1 MINIATDIGF
11 GSVKSLS
18 NMSLAKYPS
27 AVSLIKRG
35 IIEHSE
41 SIYNFNGL
49 NYSVGSE
56 AMRDAYGTR
65 DYIFLEKFAPLLL
78 FKAFENANIDP
89 TQPIRV
95 STGLSLLN
103 WDKREEFANSLQDF
117 TINNT
122 RVDNLELMI
131 MPQGKGVLIDC
142 LKHAPELKD
151 ELVMVVDI
159 GYNTLDV
166 IPFENG
172 KPLAKEAWANTS
184 GVNIMVNELDKY
196 IVSTFGM
203 SLNEAKVNEAFQRGW
218 INCGTR
224 KDLSI
229 VIDEEK
235 QKYVD
240 SVFQLLKSKNSQLYN
255 SADTIIIAG
264 GGAYSFE
271 GYAFKDKKV
280 IFPRG
285 EYEYSNVRGY
295 YESMIHG

>member
-1 MINIATDIGF
+1 MINIATDIGY
-11 GSVKSLS
+11 GSVKSLC
-18 NMSLAKYPS
+18 NKSLSKFPS
-27 AVSLIKRG
+27 AVSLIGRS

-41 SIYNFNGL
+41 QLYNYAGL
-49 NYSVGSE
+49 NYAIGQE
-56 AMRDAYGTR
+56 ALRDAYGTR

-78 FKAFENANIDP
+78 FKVIEDAQLDATKSLRI
-89 TQPIRV
+89 

-103 WDKREEFANSLQDF
+103 WDKKEQFAESLQDF
-117 TINNT
+117 TVNNT
-122 RVDNLELMI
+122 RVNNVELLV

-142 LKHAPELKD
+142 VKQSPELND
-151 ELVMVVDI
+151 ELVLVVDI

-172 KPLAKEAWANTS
+172 KPLAKEAWANTL
-184 GVNIMVNELDKY
+184 GVNVMVNKLDKY
-196 IVSTFGM
+196 IVSKFGM

-218 INCGTR
+218 INCGTK

-229 VIDEEK
+229 IIDEEK

-240 SVFQLLKSKNSQLYN
+240 SVFQILKSKNSELYN

-264 GGAYSFE
+264 GGAYAFE
-271 GYAFKDKKV
+271 NYTFNDKKV

-285 EYEYSNVRGY
+285 EYEFSNVRGY
-295 YESMIHG
+295 YESMING